1 MSKFDLSDLNELVK
15 ILREN
20 NLTEVWI
27 ERRGIKIGVK
37 KEKAV
42 VSYQDK
48 KEDNPDDSPETSSKH
63 STIDA
68 PMVGIFHRSS
78 SSNLAPFVNVGGA
91 VKKGQTVCVIEAMKL
106 INEVKSEIKGKI
118 IRILVEDGE
127 PVEYGQ
133 SLFLIEPSE

>member
-1 MSKFDLSDLNELVK
+1 MNKFDLSDLKELVK

-27 ERRGIKIGVK
+27 ERKGFKIGVK

-42 VSYQDK
+42 VSYQEK
-48 KEDNPDDSPETSSKH
+48 KEDNPDDSPATSSKH
-63 STIDA
+63 LTIDS

-78 SSNLAPFVNVGGA
+78 SPNLPPFIKVGDV
-91 VKKGQTVCVIEAMKL
+91 VKKSQTVCVIEAMKL

-118 IRILVEDGE
+118 IRIFAEDGE

-133 SLFLIEPSE
+133 SLFLIEPL